1 VRIAGEKMRAAGNYE
16 VISDPTD
23 KEHPPWREGFSMNPT
38 GDESNLERVPIDQVE
53 TLLGPK
59 SVAAADKSLKLR
71 DILSGKF
78 ASPVELFPFL
88 MIVLL
93 LFLAF
98 ENLLAN
104 RFYRQPNRKKD
115 KAVDGAMIMRR

>member
-1 VRIAGEKMRAAGNYE
+1 
-16 VISDPTD
+16 
-23 KEHPPWREGFSMNPT
+23 MNPT
-38 GDESNLERVPIDQVE
+38 GEESNLERVPIDQIE
-53 TLLGPK
+53 ALLGPK

-104 RFYRQPNRKKD
+104 RFYKQPKPN
-115 KAVDGAMIMRR
+115 AG